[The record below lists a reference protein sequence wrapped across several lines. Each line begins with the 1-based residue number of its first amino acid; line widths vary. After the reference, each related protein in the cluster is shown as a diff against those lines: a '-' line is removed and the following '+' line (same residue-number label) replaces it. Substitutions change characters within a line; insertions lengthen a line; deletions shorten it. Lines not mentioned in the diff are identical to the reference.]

1 MVSEAEEDEV
11 LGVSGMATVALAT
24 TEGDRNAV
32 SVGHL
37 IINMPDC
44 PTQTDSSSSDF
55 FFFIG
60 WRMID
65 VRMMGKLQH
74 IRQAEVCRHSEV
86 YN

>member
-1 MVSEAEEDEV
+1 MVLEEVGEEEVGEEEEDVVVSEAEEDEV

-37 IINMPDC
+37 IINM
-44 PTQTDSSSSDF
+44 TDSSGI
-55 FFFIG
+55 FIV

-65 VRMMGKLQH
+65 V
-74 IRQAEVCRHSEV
+74 
-86 YN
+86 